1 MSSRTKSLVAGLIV
15 VLSAIVF
22 GYYGY
27 YGMQKQRDL
36 RGAMRVMLQE
46 TAPHMR
52 EALTLEVSLPPAGRM
67 GTADQLER
75 HADAVDHRL
84 QQLKSMDGSPDRAV
98 ADATDSYLVTVREIL
113 RKQSAANRARQ
124 SLSDSLEALRKHM
137 QADDRTGAWV
147 EQAVAAKERADKDYR
162 DYRISAEAFNTVL
175 GTLSDAQTRIAAHV
189 EAQLLCDVEL
199 IKAVR
204 DQTVAAL
211 SETAGEMAK
220 IRLPGR

>member
-1 MSSRTKSLVAGLIV
+1 MKSLVAGLIV
-15 VLSAIVF
+15 VLAAIVF

-27 YGMQKQRDL
+27 GVQKQRDL
-36 RGAMRVMLQE
+36 RGAIWVMLQE
-46 TAPHMR
+46 TAPRMR
-52 EALTLEVSLPPAGRM
+52 EALTLEASLPPAGRM

-75 HADAVDHRL
+75 HADAVDQRL

-124 SLSDSLEALRKHM
+124 SLSGSLQALRKHM

-147 EQAVAAKERADKDYR
+147 DHAVAAKERADKDYR

-175 GTLSDAQTRIAAHV
+175 GTLTDAQTRIAAHV
-189 EAQLLCDVEL
+189 EAQLLCDVDL
-199 IKAVR
+199 IRAVR
-204 DQTVAAL
+204 DQTLAAL

-220 IRLPGR
+220 IKLPGR